1 MTLVR
6 ATTRQETFS
15 HDVTPS
21 TLPSIPYG
29 KRGLFFVLILNIGG
43 NMSICMMYDS
53 FKKMTI
59 PLLLDFG
66 THVSIGGGGGGGGG
80 GGWRGG

>member
-1 MTLVR
+1 
-6 ATTRQETFS
+6 
-15 HDVTPS
+15 
-21 TLPSIPYG
+21 
-29 KRGLFFVLILNIGG
+29 
-43 NMSICMMYDS
+43 MSICMMYDS

-80 GGWRGG
+80 GGWGGLEGAEITNNHFFSVDSACKRNCRV